1 MDLRKLKTLIDLVS
15 DSNVTELEIT
25 EAEGKV
31 RIVKGA
37 TPSGGQVLTQ
47 QVLMPAAP
55 AVQAATL
62 AAPTATEIAD
72 ATAVTAATAA
82 AAAAA
87 EVAAAGHT
95 VKSPMV
101 GTFYRSSSP
110 GAAPFVQ
117 VGDNVKEGDTLCII
131 EAMKILN
138 EIESDKSGTVKQ
150 VLCENGQAVEYGQAL
165 YIIE

>member
-37 TPSGGQVLTQ
+37 SASGVPISTQ
-47 QVLMPAAP
+47 QVMVPASAPLVAAP
-55 AVQAATL
+55 AL
-62 AAPTATEIAD
+62 APTAAEIAD
-72 ATAVTAATAA
+72 AAAVTAAAV
-82 AAAAA
+82 AA
-87 EVAAAGHT
+87 EALAAGPS

-117 VGDNVKEGDTLCII
+117 VGDTVKEGQTLCII

-138 EIESDKSGTVKQ
+138 EIESDKAGTVKQ

-165 YIIE
+165 YTIE

>member
-31 RIVKGA
+31 RIVKCVS
-37 TPSGGQVLTQ
+37 PSGNQVSTQ
-47 QVLMPAAP
+47 QVFMPAAP
-55 AVQAATL
+55 SVQAAPL

-72 ATAVTAATAA
+72 AAAVTA

-117 VGDNVKEGDTLCII
+117 VGDTVKEGDTLCII

>member
-31 RIVKGA
+31 RIVKGSVGVGA
-37 TPSGGQVLTQ
+37 PVLTQ
-47 QVLMPAAP
+47 QVMVPAAP
-55 AVQAATL
+55 VQMAAPA
-62 AAPTATEIAD
+62 AAPTVAEIAE
-72 ATAVTAATAA
+72 AAAVTAA
-82 AAAAA
+82 A
-87 EVAAAGHT
+87 EAAAAGHT

-117 VGDNVKEGDTLCII
+117 VGDTVKEGDTLCII

-138 EIESDKSGTVKQ
+138 EIESDKAGTVKQ
-150 VLCENGQAVEYGQAL
+150 ILCENGQAVEYGQAL

>member
-25 EAEGKV
+25 EADGKV

-37 TPSGGQVLTQ
+37 TPS
-47 QVLMPAAP
+47 
-55 AVQAATL
+55 
-62 AAPTATEIAD
+62 PTAAEIAD
-72 ATAVTAATAA
+72 AAAVTAAAV
-82 AAAAA
+82 AA

-117 VGDNVKEGDTLCII
+117 VGDTVKEGDTLCII

-150 VLCENGQAVEYGQAL
+150 VMCENGQAVEYGQAL

>member
-37 TPSGGQVLTQ
+37 VASGAPMFTQ
-47 QVLMPAAP
+47 QVMVPATPQAPVSAAAP
-55 AVQAATL
+55 SVA
-62 AAPTATEIAD
+62 EIAE
-72 ATAVTAATAA
+72 AA
-82 AAAAA
+82 AVSAAA
-87 EVAAAGHT
+87 VAAEAASAGHT

-117 VGDNVKEGDTLCII
+117 VGDTVKEGVAGDGLGR
-131 EAMKILN
+131 
-138 EIESDKSGTVKQ
+138 SGTHGRV
-150 VLCENGQAVEYGQAL
+150 CGSDNYGLNWVVNDSGNYFRFWIAASK
-165 YIIE
+165 